1 MIHLG
6 CYNCAMGD
14 SRKYL
19 YQYYEW
25 LFGMGA
31 SLNWKS
37 KGMGGTYNWI
47 PQSMEERGGWG
58 WVGSSTGYREE
69 CKRTNKLTTDL
80 ITNVFMSTYRRKAL
94 KLGSRGLKVNEFLV

>member
-31 SLNWKS
+31 SLNRKS

-47 PQSMEERGGWG
+47 PQSMEERGGGGG
-58 WVGSSTGYREE
+58 WVVLQDTEKSAKEQ
-69 CKRTNKLTTDL
+69 TN
-80 ITNVFMSTYRRKAL
+80 
-94 KLGSRGLKVNEFLV
+94 